1 MDIYLRKQVTENKE
15 ISDEG
20 IAVYCALRKF
30 YTTSEKEYYISINM
44 LAYALS
50 GKTECDKVSGKVEH
64 SRSFIDAI
72 NRGLNDLVS
81 LELITIKS
89 NVGKREYIL
98 DLSNLYFTTDKV
110 TETKDYF
117 SIIRLDEIQ
126 SIMNISEK
134 VDNSEKVDKCKRVD
148 KCKLLRYYIALIG
161 SFNQS
166 ADMGDYKGK
175 VSGVSI
181 EYLSEISNV
190 SDRSIFDY
198 NKLLVDA
205 KILYIYH
212 FGDFLYSDGE
222 VKTISNGYG
231 RYEDRFLVDAFCN
244 MKKGMKGYKTTKGNK
259 VKRANNTKSVVMKY
273 NALCNGKVYEKETII
288 EIYEGIV
295 EFNNRMDSQGE
306 YYEDRKK
313 DMSVFDNYD
322 YLNIDKDT
330 SLSIDEYNELFA

>member
-50 GKTECDKVSGKVEH
+50 GKTECDKDSGKVEH

-72 NRGLNDLVS
+72 VRGLDDLVRTK
-81 LELITIKS
+81 LVVIKS

-98 DLSNLYFTTDKV
+98 DLSELYFTTDKV

-126 SIMNISEK
+126 SILNISGK
-134 VDNSEKVDKCKRVD
+134 ID

-166 ADMGDYKGK
+166 ADMGEYKGK

-330 SLSIDEYNELFA
+330 SLSMDEYNELFA